1 MYAIAENFCEKERI
15 DFKNL
20 LPLINEVT
28 LKVNSNSPH
37 DVQTGPAMRE
47 DISLLTV
54 ICNLFRHMLTL
65 NTSIL
70 NFQKVF

>member
-1 MYAIAENFCEKERI
+1 MYAIAESFCEKEKI

-37 DVQTGPAMRE
+37 DVQTGPAIRE
-47 DISLLTV
+47 DI
-54 ICNLFRHMLTL
+54 FYP
-65 NTSIL
+65 
-70 NFQKVF
+70 